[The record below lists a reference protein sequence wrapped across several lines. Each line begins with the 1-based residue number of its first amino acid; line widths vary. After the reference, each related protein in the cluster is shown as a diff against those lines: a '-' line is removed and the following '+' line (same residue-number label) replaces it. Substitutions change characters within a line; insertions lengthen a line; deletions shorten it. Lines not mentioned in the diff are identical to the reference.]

1 VTRAKKI
8 TIAFGGLTVLL
19 LAVWFSGGTSNFD
32 EVSRAEEQTGT
43 VLNSQMVDV
52 GALNLHVV
60 FAGPEDGEPV
70 ILIHGFPEFW
80 YMWRKHMAVLAA
92 AGYRVAAVDMR
103 GYNRSDKPSGRAAY
117 SIGKY
122 AGDITGLMDSQG
134 WSQANIVAH
143 DIGALVAWDLV
154 FRSAPRVKRAVIY
167 SVGHPSALASNNTSD
182 VSWYRTFFSIPVLPE
197 LFARA
202 GGLGT
207 LASSLP
213 ATSRAGTF
221 PEAELDVYKAA
232 WDREHAFGSMLGAYR
247 NEWSLSGLPEGGR
260 PQMPVLYVYGGQDK
274 FIAPAV
280 AEASKQYLAD
290 GNVIIHPDLSHWLL
304 AEEPEQSAAEM
315 IAFFTRAR

>member
-1 VTRAKKI
+1 MT
-8 TIAFGGLTVLL
+8 LT
-19 LAVWFSGGTSNFD
+19 S
-32 EVSRAEEQTGT
+32 E
-43 VLNSQMVDV
+43 MVNV
-52 GALNLHVV
+52 GSLNLHVV

-80 YMWRKHMAVLAA
+80 YMWRKHMAVLAK

-117 SIGKY
+117 SFSKY

-143 DIGALVAWDLV
+143 DIGAVVAWHLV

-167 SVGHPSALASNNTSD
+167 SVGHPSALASNNNSD
-182 VSWYRTFFSIPVLPE
+182 VSWYRTFFSMPILPE

-202 GGLGT
+202 GGLAS
-207 LASSLP
+207 LASNLQ

-221 PEAELDVYKAA
+221 PEEELEVYKAA

-247 NEWSLSGLPEGGR
+247 NEWSLSGLPDGGR
-260 PQMPVLYVYGGQDK
+260 PAMPVLHVYGGQDK
-274 FIAPAV
+274 FIAAAV

-290 GNVIIHPDLSHWLL
+290 GNVIIHPELSHWLL
-304 AEEPEQSAAEM
+304 AEEPEQAAAEM
-315 IAFFTRAR
+315 VAFFNRVD